1 MWNDDETSLPQT
13 KIDHVQ
19 DILKTPD
26 QEPQDD
32 SSFGSGPY
40 LETYLSFNY
49 FTLSDSVNSFIN
61 TMACR
66 NVGLCNSTE
75 SVEVHVAGAADFP
88 NVKELISGFWG
99 QIGDFFA
106 LLMIIALLYP
116 LSNNIKSLVVEKETR
131 VREGFMIMSL
141 RGDALWASWM
151 IHFLALVIPLA
162 IALTII
168 GTLLFIYSDVIYIFL
183 YFFMFLLAS
192 TSYTILISVMF
203 SKSKS
208 ASIVGCLLFF
218 GGYFVYIGLSS
229 NTLISRGQLMLACLH
244 PATAFTYG
252 TLAFREYEDSKI
264 GVTEYTYDET
274 STYKITF
281 ADTITMQAVNF
292 FWLLVLAWYL
302 AEVWPSEYGTSKPIY
317 FLFQPSYWRGISQSW
332 SRYFGKNDRALQRVG
347 DGSRVKSVEM
357 KQTASAEVDHT
368 AGGHSEAD
376 YVIKESLT
384 NVEAVPAA
392 LRSQVES
399 HRCIDIKNLVKSFE
413 TATGT
418 KMAVDGLDL
427 TIYSEQITAL
437 LGHNGAGK
445 TTLISMLTGLIPI
458 TSGMATI
465 FGEDVGENIGEIRR
479 YMGYCPQHDVL
490 IPDMTVA
497 EHLRL
502 FANIKGCNPED
513 IDSEVEKMIE
523 SVGLVEKRDAY
534 AASLSGGQKRKLSLG
549 IAFIGKSKIVFL
561 DEPTS
566 GT

>member
-1 MWNDDETSLPQT
+1 
-13 KIDHVQ
+13 
-19 DILKTPD
+19 
-26 QEPQDD
+26 
-32 SSFGSGPY
+32 
-40 LETYLSFNY
+40 
-49 FTLSDSVNSFIN
+49 
-61 TMACR
+61 
-66 NVGLCNSTE
+66 
-75 SVEVHVAGAADFP
+75 
-88 NVKELISGFWG
+88 
-99 QIGDFFA
+99 
-106 LLMIIALLYP
+106 
-116 LSNNIKSLVVEKETR
+116 
-131 VREGFMIMSL
+131 
-141 RGDALWASWM
+141 
-151 IHFLALVIPLA
+151 
-162 IALTII
+162 
-168 GTLLFIYSDVIYIFL
+168 
-183 YFFMFLLAS
+183 
-192 TSYTILISVMF
+192 
-203 SKSKS
+203 
-208 ASIVGCLLFF
+208 
-218 GGYFVYIGLSS
+218 
-229 NTLISRGQLMLACLH
+229 
-244 PATAFTYG
+244 
-252 TLAFREYEDSKI
+252 
-264 GVTEYTYDET
+264 
-274 STYKITF
+274 
-281 ADTITMQAVNF
+281 MQAVNF